1 MAKVT
6 FNKLNLTKNT
16 EIKNIDINKNIIE
29 VKQYLPVEEKLEL
42 ISYIVNMAHDEDYN
56 FSNPVKVEVFAGI
69 GIIKYYTNI
78 TFTEKQLENPAK
90 IYDLLNSN
98 NVINNVIA
106 AIPSNEY
113 DEIRSGI
120 EDTIKSIYQ
129 YQNSALGILD
139 TIGQDYS
146 DLNLEADTINEKLS
160 NPDNMKLLRDVL
172 AKLG

>member
-16 EIKNIDINKNIIE
+16 EIKNIDINENIIE
-29 VKQYLPVEEKLEL
+29 VRQYLPVEEKLEL

-113 DEIRSGI
+113 NEIRTGI

-129 YQNSALGILD
+129 YQNSTLGILD

>member
-16 EIKNIDINKNIIE
+16 EIKNIDINENIIE
-29 VKQYLPVEEKLEL
+29 VKQYLPVEKKLEL

-106 AIPSNEY
+106 AIPNNEY
-113 DEIRSGI
+113 DEIRAGI

>member
-6 FNKLNLTKNT
+6 FNKLNLIKNT
-16 EIKNIDINKNIIE
+16 EIKNIDINENIIE

-113 DEIRSGI
+113 DELRAGI

-129 YQNSALGILD
+129 YQNSVLGILD

-146 DLNLEADTINEKLS
+146 DLNLEADTINKKLS

>member
-16 EIKNIDINKNIIE
+16 EIKNIDINENIIE

-113 DEIRSGI
+113 DEIRAGI

-129 YQNSALGILD
+129 YQNSVLGILD

>member
-16 EIKNIDINKNIIE
+16 EIKNIDINENIIE
-29 VKQYLPVEEKLEL
+29 VRQYLPVEEKLEL

-56 FSNPVKVEVFAGI
+56 FSNPVKIEVFAGI

-113 DEIRSGI
+113 DELRAGI

-146 DLNLEADTINEKLS
+146 DLNLEADIINEKLS

>member
-113 DEIRSGI
+113 DEIRAGI

>member
-16 EIKNIDINKNIIE
+16 EIKNIDINENIIE

-106 AIPSNEY
+106 AIPNNEY
-113 DEIRSGI
+113 DEIRTGI

-129 YQNSALGILD
+129 YQNSVLGILD

-146 DLNLEADTINEKLS
+146 DLNLEADTINQKLS

>member
-16 EIKNIDINKNIIE
+16 EIKNIDINENIIE

-113 DEIRSGI
+113 DEIRTGI

-160 NPDNMKLLRDVL
+160 NLDNMKLLRDVL

>member
-16 EIKNIDINKNIIE
+16 EIKNIDINENNIE

-113 DEIRSGI
+113 DEIRTGI

>member
-16 EIKNIDINKNIIE
+16 EIKNIDINENIIE

-56 FSNPVKVEVFAGI
+56 FSNPVKIEVFAGI

-113 DEIRSGI
+113 DELRAGI

-129 YQNSALGILD
+129 YQNSVLGILD

-146 DLNLEADTINEKLS
+146 DLNLEADTINKKLS

>member
-16 EIKNIDINKNIIE
+16 EIKNIHINENMIE
-29 VKQYLPVEEKLEL
+29 GKQYLAVEEKHEL
-42 ISYIVNMAHDEDYN
+42 ISYIVNMAHDEDHN

-113 DEIRSGI
+113 DEIRTGI

-129 YQNSALGILD
+129 YQNSVLGILD

-146 DLNLEADTINEKLS
+146 NLNLEADTINQKLS

>member
-1 MAKVT
+1 MAKIT
-6 FNKLNLTKNT
+6 FNKLNLIKNT
-16 EIKNIDINKNIIE
+16 EIKNIDINENIIE

-113 DEIRSGI
+113 DEIRTGI

>member
-16 EIKNIDINKNIIE
+16 EIKNIDINENIIE

-113 DEIRSGI
+113 DEIRTGI
-120 EDTIKSIYQ
+120 EDTIKSIYL

>member
-16 EIKNIDINKNIIE
+16 EIKNIDINENIIE

-113 DEIRSGI
+113 DEIRTGI

-129 YQNSALGILD
+129 YQNSVLGILD

-146 DLNLEADTINEKLS
+146 DLNIEADTINEKLS

>member
-16 EIKNIDINKNIIE
+16 EIKNIDINENIIE
-29 VKQYLPVEEKLEL
+29 VRQYLPVEEKLEL

-113 DEIRSGI
+113 NEIRTGI

-129 YQNSALGILD
+129 YQNSVLGILD

-146 DLNLEADTINEKLS
+146 DLNLEADTISEKLS

>member
-16 EIKNIDINKNIIE
+16 EIKNIDINENIIE
-29 VKQYLPVEEKLEL
+29 VKQYLPVEEKLKL

-90 IYDLLNSN
+90 IYDLLNWS
-98 NVINNVIA
+98 NVIENGGA

-113 DEIRSGI
+113 NEIRAGI

>member
-16 EIKNIDINKNIIE
+16 EIKNIDINENIIE

-42 ISYIVNMAHDEDYN
+42 ISYIANMAHDEDYN

-78 TFTEKQLENPAK
+78 TFTEKQLENPAN
-90 IYDLLNSN
+90 IYDLLNS
-98 NVINNVIA
+98 NNVIA

-113 DEIRSGI
+113 DEIRAGI

-129 YQNSALGILD
+129 YQNSVLGILD

>member
-16 EIKNIDINKNIIE
+16 EIKNIDINENTIE

-42 ISYIVNMAHDEDYN
+42 ISYIANMAHDEDYN

-78 TFTEKQLENPAK
+78 TFTEKQLENPSK

-113 DEIRSGI
+113 DEIRTGI

>member
-16 EIKNIDINKNIIE
+16 EIKNIDINENIIE

-98 NVINNVIA
+98 NVITNVIA

-113 DEIRSGI
+113 DEIRTGI

-129 YQNSALGILD
+129 YQNSVLGILD

>member
-16 EIKNIDINKNIIE
+16 EIKNIDINENIIE

-113 DEIRSGI
+113 DEIRTSI

>member
-6 FNKLNLTKNT
+6 FNKLNLIKNT
-16 EIKNIDINKNIIE
+16 EIKNIDINENIIE
-29 VKQYLPVEEKLEL
+29 VRQYLPVEEKLEL

-113 DEIRSGI
+113 NEIRTGI

>member
-16 EIKNIDINKNIIE
+16 EIKNIDIKENIIE
-29 VKQYLPVEEKLEL
+29 IKQYLPVEEKLEL

-113 DEIRSGI
+113 DEIRTGI

-146 DLNLEADTINEKLS
+146 DLNLEADTISEKLS

>member
-6 FNKLNLTKNT
+6 FNKLNLIKNT
-16 EIKNIDINKNIIE
+16 EIKNIDINENIIE

-42 ISYIVNMAHDEDYN
+42 ISYIANMAHDEDYN

-113 DEIRSGI
+113 DEIRTGI

>member
-6 FNKLNLTKNT
+6 FNKLNLIKNT
-16 EIKNIDINKNIIE
+16 EIKNIDINENIIE

-113 DEIRSGI
+113 DEIRAGI

-129 YQNSALGILD
+129 YQNSTLGILD

>member
-16 EIKNIDINKNIIE
+16 EIKNIDINENIIE

-113 DEIRSGI
+113 DEIRAGI

-146 DLNLEADTINEKLS
+146 DLNLEADNINGKLS

>member
-16 EIKNIDINKNIIE
+16 EIKNIDINENIIE
-29 VKQYLPVEEKLEL
+29 VRQYLPVEEKLEL

-113 DEIRSGI
+113 DEIRTGI

-129 YQNSALGILD
+129 YQNSVLGILD

-172 AKLG
+172 AKLD

>member
-6 FNKLNLTKNT
+6 FNKLNLIKNT
-16 EIKNIDINKNIIE
+16 EIKNIDINENIIE

-69 GIIKYYTNI
+69 GIIKYYSNI

-113 DEIRSGI
+113 DEIRTGI

-129 YQNSALGILD
+129 YQNSVLGILD